1 MIECFL
7 STENH
12 VMEKYIGRSGLRG
25 DLASCLTDGCAK
37 NLKPWQ
43 VVM

>member
-1 MIECFL
+1 MIEYLL
-7 STENH
+7 SAQKQRNGEIYWTFWAE
-12 VMEKYIGRSGLRG
+12 V